1 MDLLAYWRFDNYC
14 RDLDSG
20 AGFHFNSNQSRL
32 HTAISPGESL
42 WLFTRVF
49 SGNSNQYRLLA
60 RLVVS
65 AKTIN
70 APGYK
75 YGAYRVW
82 GNLSSSCYY
91 KACSD
96 SRDDIFDLLRLLE
109 FEGPSLENKTRSSL
123 AQACQTI
130 RELKASAAVLL
141 AAKTDSLQ
149 PEPRAATVPNEDKL
163 ESALNA
169 DEPSQLQLLLRDEGG
184 GYGYDAKTR
193 IGKSYERNRQLVSE
207 LHRIY
212 KGRCQVTGHDS
223 PLVYGV
229 PTAEAHHIVYRS
241 RGGEDSLENL
251 VLVSPNVHRAI
262 HAADAKFDYRN
273 LAFVF
278 ANGRLEPL
286 AINEHLKS
294 RTA

>member
-1 MDLLAYWRFDNYC
+1 MDLLAYWRYDNYR

-32 HTAISPGESL
+32 HTAIAPGESL
-42 WLFTRVF
+42 WLFTRVV
-49 SGNSNQYRLLA
+49 SDNSNQYRLLA

-82 GNLSSSCYY
+82 GNLSSSNYY
-91 KACSD
+91 KVRSD
-96 SRDDIFDLLRLLE
+96 SQDDIFDLLRLLE
-109 FEGPSLENKTRSSL
+109 FEGPNLESKSRSSL
-123 AQACQTI
+123 TQACQTI
-130 RELKASAAVLL
+130 REIKPSAAALL
-141 AAKTDSLQ
+141 AAKADTL
-149 PEPRAATVPNEDKL
+149 PLEPRAATVPSEDKL
-163 ESALNA
+163 EIALNA
-169 DEPSQLQLLLRDEGG
+169 EEPSQLKLLLKEEGS
-184 GYGYDAKTR
+184 GYGSDVKTR
-193 IGKSYERNRQLVSE
+193 ISKSYERNRQLVSE
-207 LHRIY
+207 LYQIY
-212 KGRCQVTGHDS
+212 NGRCQVTGHDS

-229 PTAEAHHIVYRS
+229 ATAEAHHIVYRS

-262 HAADAKFDYRN
+262 LAADAKFDYRN

-278 ANGRLEPL
+278 TNGRVEPL
-286 AINEHLKS
+286 AINEHLTI
-294 RTA
+294 RAA

>member
-1 MDLLAYWRFDNYC
+1 MDLLAYWRYDNYQG
-14 RDLDSG
+14 DLDKG
-20 AGFHFNSNQSRL
+20 AGYHFNSNQSRL
-32 HTAISPGESL
+32 HTAISPGDSL
-42 WLFTRVF
+42 WLFTRIV
-49 SGNSNQYRLLA
+49 SSSINQYRLLA
-60 RLVVS
+60 RLIIS

-82 GNLSSSCYY
+82 GNVAKSSYFQVQ
-91 KACSD
+91 SD
-96 SRDDIFDLLRLLE
+96 PEDDIFELLRILE
-109 FEGPSLENKTRSSL
+109 FEGPGLKNRTRSSL

-130 RELKASAAVLL
+130 REIKPSASALL
-141 AAKTDSLQ
+141 AAKAETLL
-149 PEPRAATVPNEDKL
+149 PEPRASAIPPEDRL
-163 ESALNA
+163 EEALNA
-169 DEPSQLQLLLRDEGG
+169 KESAQLQLLLKEEGS
-184 GYGYDAKTR
+184 GYASETKTR
-193 IGKSYERNRQLVSE
+193 ITKSYERNRQLTSE
-207 LHRIY
+207 LHRLY

-262 HAADAKFDYRN
+262 HAADAKFDFGN

-278 ANGRLEPL
+278 GNGRVEPL
-286 AINEHLKS
+286 VINQHLKA
-294 RTA
+294 RVA